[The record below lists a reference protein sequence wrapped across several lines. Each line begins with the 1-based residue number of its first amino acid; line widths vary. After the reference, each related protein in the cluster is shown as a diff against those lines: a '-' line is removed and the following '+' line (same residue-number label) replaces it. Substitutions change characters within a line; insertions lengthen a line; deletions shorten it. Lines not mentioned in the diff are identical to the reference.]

1 MPAPMVVHVSSS
13 NSLRNPCPSG
23 TGLGYG
29 TFNDTIFLIC
39 DAAFLPA
46 DGPFT
51 AGEIAGIIIGSVV
64 GVLCLIVLSLYLS
77 YSYRERKFREHLQRQ
92 DPNGPPLTIHN
103 VDDQRKI
110 HPGFESVHPSR
121 LTPLPSNYV

>member
-1 MPAPMVVHVSSS
+1 MPIPIHTQASI
-13 NSLRNPCPSG
+13 SLRNPCPSG

-29 TFNDTIFLIC
+29 TFNETIFLIC
-39 DAAFLPA
+39 DASFLPA
-46 DGPFT
+46 DGPYT
-51 AGEIAGIIIGSVV
+51 AGEMAGIIVGSVV
-64 GVLCLIVLSLYLS
+64 GAGCLLALFLYLS
-77 YSYRERKFREHLQRQ
+77 FSYRERKFREHLQRQ

-103 VDDQRKI
+103 VDEQRKI